1 MNETKHLKCSVCGK
15 EFDKEFKDGEE
26 RLAAWYDKN
35 PDKIKCPDCYAGG
48 AKKKSAAPKTEKAA
62 TTTKTSASTM
72 GARPAIT
79 ADVLRKSYDEVIAA
93 FADVLPEVKEFIGGW
108 TTTIALSKK

>member
-1 MNETKHLKCSVCGK
+1 MSETKHLKCSVCGK

-35 PDKIKCPDCYAGG
+35 PDKIKCSECYAGG
-48 AKKKSAAPKTEKAA
+48 TKKKSTPA
-62 TTTKTSASTM
+62 TTTKATSTSKVSAATA

-79 ADVLRKSYDEVIAA
+79 AEVLRKSYDEVIAA
-93 FADVLPEVKEFIGGW
+93 FADVLPDVKEFIGGW

>member
-1 MNETKHLKCSVCGK
+1 MSETKHLKCSVCGK
-15 EFDKEFKDGEE
+15 EFDKEFKEGEE

-35 PDKIKCPDCYAGG
+35 PDKVKCSECYAGG
-48 AKKKSAAPKTEKAA
+48 AKKKTSGSTATAKTTATKAPAA
-62 TTTKTSASTM
+62 TA

-79 ADVLRKSYDEVIAA
+79 AEVLRKSYDEVIAA
-93 FADVLPEVKEFIGGW
+93 FADVLPDVKEFIGGW

>member
-1 MNETKHLKCSVCGK
+1 MSETKHLKCSVCGK
-15 EFDKEFKDGEE
+15 EFDKEFKEGEE

-35 PDKIKCPDCYAGG
+35 PDKVKCSDCYSGG
-48 AKKKSAAPKTEKAA
+48 AKKKSSAPKIEKAV
-62 TTTKTSASTM
+62 TTPKAPASTA

-79 ADVLRKSYDEVIAA
+79 AEVLRKSYDEVIAA